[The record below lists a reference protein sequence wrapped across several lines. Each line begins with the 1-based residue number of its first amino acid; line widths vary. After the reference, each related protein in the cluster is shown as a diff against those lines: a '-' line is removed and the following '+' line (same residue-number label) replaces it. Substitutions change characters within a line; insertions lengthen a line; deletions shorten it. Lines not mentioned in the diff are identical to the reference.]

1 MREED
6 RCAGSDHRRLARI
19 GRATALELSRGHHVI
34 ATARHIEALSDL
46 TTGARLRLDVTDQPF
61 VDAAIAAAGQ
71 IDVLVSNAGE
81 TLRAPVESVPLH
93 EVERL
98 FQLNTLG
105 AAGDPGRASRD
116 ALPRLWPDR
125 VPLQRAETHR
135 APAAQ
140 RLRREQMG
148 AGGDRR
154 TLAIEAGSFGIKVSI
169 LQPSG
174 VSSDGAERAP
184 VHPAGDDP
192 YHPLLAQLAATRS
205 EPVTPDE
212 VARLT
217 GNTLDDPSPRLRIAV
232 GEPARGILARR
243 KASPDDQP
251 FHPARSIPRPG

>member
-1 MREED
+1 V
-6 RCAGSDHRRLARI
+6 
-19 GRATALELSRGHHVI
+19 ELSRRGHHVI

-46 TTGARLRLDVTDQPF
+46 TTGARLRLDVTDQPS

-98 FQLNTLG
+98 IQLDTLG
-105 AAGDPGRASRD
+105 ATGDPGRASRD

-125 VPLQRAETHR
+125 VRLQRAGTHR

-154 TLAIEAGSFGIKVSI
+154 TLEIEVGSFGIKVSI

-174 VSSDGAERAP
+174 VSSDGAERASVYP
-184 VHPAGDDP
+184 
-192 YHPLLAQLAATRS
+192 QAT
-205 EPVTPDE
+205 TPTI
-212 VARLT
+212 LCS
-217 GNTLDDPSPRLRIAV
+217 PS
-232 GEPARGILARR
+232 
-243 KASPDDQP
+243 
-251 FHPARSIPRPG
+251 